1 MYPPRSPQSRGH
13 FSPPFFRVDVP
24 GTSIHSKDMDSP
36 LDEAKM
42 YGKAI
47 EHLESCLGHLHD
59 QAALLADDYLSFV
72 DHVEGK
78 STGWESRSALQLSCT
93 RKGNHLDLKWTGVKW
108 YGPKNARTS
117 IRIAIKRNAEL
128 AYTAEKLKV
137 YAKSWEI
144 DKVIETEKQLHI
156 IRRKAKHLVKAIISV
171 RNAMRVSKAANA
183 GDLDDAG
190 QDGTADD

>member
-1 MYPPRSPQSRGH
+1 
-13 FSPPFFRVDVP
+13 
-24 GTSIHSKDMDSP
+24 MDSP
-36 LDEAKM
+36 ACEQMM
-42 YGKAI
+42 YATAI
-47 EHLESCLGHLHD
+47 QHLESCLGHLHD
-59 QAALLADDYLSFV
+59 QAALLADDYMAFV

-117 IRIAIKRNAEL
+117 VRIAIKRNAEL
-128 AYTAEKLKV
+128 AYTSEKLKV

-156 IRRKAKHLVKAIISV
+156 IRRKAKHLVKAIMSV
-171 RNAMRVSKAANA
+171 RNAMRVSKANDT
-183 GDLDDAG
+183 GDHDDAA
-190 QDGTADD
+190 QNEPADD

>member
-1 MYPPRSPQSRGH
+1 
-13 FSPPFFRVDVP
+13 
-24 GTSIHSKDMDSP
+24 
-36 LDEAKM
+36 M

-59 QAALLADDYLSFV
+59 QAALLADDYMAFV
-72 DHVEGK
+72 DHVAAK
-78 STGWESRSALQLSCT
+78 STGWEYRSALQLSCT

-117 IRIAIKRNAEL
+117 VRIAIKRNAEL
-128 AYTAEKLKV
+128 AYTPEKLKV

-171 RNAMRVSKAANA
+171 RNAMRVSKANDT
-183 GDLDDAG
+183 GDHDDAALSEP
-190 QDGTADD
+190 ADD